1 MRLLRLVP
9 ENTKIDFVAK
19 RRAAFV
25 VSLALLIATL
35 VSLSIQGL
43 NFGIDFRG
51 GILIEA
57 QAPEPVD
64 IGELRSQLGT
74 LDLGEV
80 QLQEFGSPRDILIR
94 IQQQE
99 GGEGEQRAAIE
110 QVRGLL
116 GDSYEYRRVELVGP
130 KVGSEL
136 LRDGLLATAL
146 AIVGITLYVAFRFEW
161 QFGVA
166 ALVATFHDVVI
177 TVGLYSVL
185 GLDFD
190 LTAVAA
196 LLTLAGYSI
205 NDTVVVFDRIREILR
220 KHKSADLATV
230 INMAVNQTLSRTVLT
245 SGTTLAAILPLLIFG
260 GSTLANF
267 TVALTWGILIGTF
280 SSVFVAASLL
290 LYMKPLR
297 KATSGQPAAGGTE
310 RPQAG

>member
-9 ENTKIDFVAK
+9 ENTNIDFVAK
-19 RRAAFV
+19 RRLAFAF
-25 VSLALLIATL
+25 SLVLLLATL
-35 VSLSIQGL
+35 ASLVVQGL
-43 NFGIDFRG
+43 NLGIDFRG

-64 IGELRSQLGT
+64 VGKLRSQLGT

-99 GGEGEQRAAIE
+99 GGETGQRDAIE
-110 QVRGLL
+110 QVRALL
-116 GDSYEYRRVELVGP
+116 GDTYEYRRVELVGP
-130 KVGSEL
+130 KVGDEL

-146 AIVGITLYVAFRFEW
+146 AIIGITLYVAFRFEW

-166 ALVATFHDVVI
+166 ALVATFHDVVV

-220 KHKSADLATV
+220 KHKSADLPTV

-245 SGTTLAAILPLLIFG
+245 SGTTLIAILPLLIFG

-267 TVALTWGILIGTF
+267 TVALTWGIVLGTF

-297 KATSGQPAAGGTE
+297 SISTNRPAAGRSE
-310 RPQAG
+310 HPQTG

>member
-25 VSLALLIATL
+25 ISLALLIATL

-146 AIVGITLYVAFRFEW
+146 AIAGITLYVAFRFEW

-166 ALVATFHDVVI
+166 ALVATFHDVVT

-297 KATSGQPAAGGTE
+297 RATSGQPAAGRTE

>member
-19 RRAAFV
+19 RRAAFAISFALIV
-25 VSLALLIATL
+25 ATLASLA
-35 VSLSIQGL
+35 IQGL

-64 IGELRSQLGT
+64 IAELRSQLAT

-94 IQQQE
+94 IQQQQ

-116 GDSYEYRRVELVGP
+116 GDDYEYRRVELVGP

-136 LRDGLLATAL
+136 LRDGLIATAL
-146 AIVGITLYVAFRFEW
+146 AILGITLYVAFRFEW

-166 ALVATFHDVVI
+166 ALVATFHDVVT
-177 TVGLYSVL
+177 TVGLYSIL

-297 KATSGQPAAGGTE
+297 RATSGQPAAGPSE